1 MSLLDTL
8 RERRDNARSTADE
21 ILTRAAEEERDLTT
35 EESTQHRERVAEVRE
50 LDDEIEKALEG
61 QIAEARAQAMR
72 EPDKVE
78 TRTLGGEI
86 LKRGWDLKTNPSVT
100 IPADDLVQTRTLSSL
115 SAETRAQTVP
125 AVNSWARLPGVLVPL
140 GQDQRFLFPRLN
152 TISAGEN
159 TTVLDWKQSVRTL
172 TGTVART
179 LNAVTA
185 KATLDTTTAAVT
197 EDLQQFAVVLPTI
210 PNQILQSIPAFNDFM
225 NSEGAFQI
233 AKAIDT
239 HVLSQIVAATPSFS
253 NTGTSQIDKVRNQIG
268 TMRGTGANPTL
279 LVLSPTDATTLDL
292 SADAG
297 GYVFATRDTGT
308 ASPIFGCTV
317 VERIGGGSD
326 PMYLIDP
333 EMLGALYMG
342 SMRFDADPYTG
353 FSTNTTNLRVEVNA
367 LFHVRNVQGAYR
379 IAAT

>member
-1 MSLLDTL
+1 MALLDQL
-8 RERRDNARSTADE
+8 RERRDAARSAADE
-21 ILTRAAEEERDLTT
+21 VLTRAAEEERDLTG
-35 EESTQHRERVAEVRE
+35 EESTEHRNRIAEVRE

-61 QIAEARAQAMR
+61 QIAEARAATTR
-72 EPDKVE
+72 EPEVE
-78 TRTLGGEI
+78 TRTLAGEI
-86 LKRGWDLKTNPSVT
+86 LKRGFNLKSNPSVT
-100 IPADDLVQTRTLSSL
+100 IPADELIQ
-115 SAETRAQTVP
+115 TRAQSLP
-125 AVNSWARLPGVLVPL
+125 AVNSWARLPGVIVPL
-140 GQDQRFLFPRLN
+140 GQDERFLYPRLN
-152 TISAGEN
+152 TQSAGES
-159 TTVLDWKQSVRTL
+159 TTVLDWKQSARTL
-172 TGTVART
+172 TGTVNRT

-185 KATLDTTTAAVT
+185 KATLDVTVAAVV
-197 EDLQQFAVVLPTI
+197 EDLQQFAVVLAAI
-210 PNQILQSIPAFNDFM
+210 PNQILESIPAFTDFM
-225 NSEGAFQI
+225 NTEGSFQI
-233 AKAIDT
+233 AKALDT

-279 LVLSPTDATTLDL
+279 LVLNPTDATTLDL

-297 GYVFATRDTGT
+297 GYVFATRATGT

-333 EMLGALYMG
+333 GMLGVLYMG

-353 FSTNTTNLRVEVNA
+353 FASNTTSLRVEVNA

>member
-1 MSLLDTL
+1 MSVLEDL
-8 RERRDNARSTADE
+8 RKKRVELRSAAE
-21 ILTRAAEEERDLTT
+21 QILTRAQEESRDLTA
-35 EESTQHRERVAEVRE
+35 EELADHTAKAAEVRE
-50 LDDEIEKALEG
+50 LDDEVERQLEKE
-61 QIAEARAQAMR
+61 IVETRAQATR
-72 EPDKVE
+72 EPELE
-78 TRTLGGEI
+78 TRTLGSEI
-86 LKRGWDLKTNPSVT
+86 LKRGFDLKSNPSVT
-100 IPADDLVQTRTLSSL
+100 IGADDLVQ
-115 SAETRAQTVP
+115 TRAQTVP
-125 AVNSWARLPGVLVPL
+125 AVNAWARLPGILVPL

-159 TTVLDWKQSVRTL
+159 TTVLDWKQSARTL

-179 LNAVTA
+179 LSAVTA
-185 KATLDTTTAAVT
+185 KATLDTTTSAVT

-233 AKAIDT
+233 SKAIDT
-239 HVLSQIVAATPSFS
+239 HVLAQIVAATPSFS
-253 NTGTSQIDKVRNQIG
+253 NTGTSTIDKVRTQIG

-279 LVLSPTDATTLDL
+279 LVVSPTDATALDL

-333 EMLGALYMG
+333 DMLGVLYMG